1 MDCHRRACDCDS
13 GCGRRKCR
21 NISSAKLTFATPNT
35 STMVDALARQ
45 ARQDIQEKGV
55 SDQKREE
62 AMTFIM
68 ETYPDF
74 YADNETM
81 ERAVERAGMLP
92 RRGLLRNWGWI
103 WNRQ

>member
-1 MDCHRRACDCDS
+1 
-13 GCGRRKCR
+13 
-21 NISSAKLTFATPNT
+21 
-35 STMVDALARQ
+35 MVDALARQ
-45 ARQDIQEKGV
+45 AGQDIQENGV

-62 AMTFIM
+62 AMTFIV

-81 ERAVERAGMLP
+81 EQAMTYGFGLNTPMRMML